1 MKKNLFFV
9 AAAMC
14 VVTICAHAQNTVVKE
29 VINLD
34 GNGQSELRA
43 FFAQHPTDTV
53 KAVIVGKIAKEAGVE
68 NKEVKLYHSSDGQV
82 CYLPVTVTPA
92 PATTTSTSKVK
103 TTAKVEKVEKTENDG
118 RKVTFENGDTM
129 SFKRTTVG
137 DIPTKQG
144 VDIINGDLEAVD
156 PKDKNFRGES
166 QHQTQFAMFV
176 GANYVGCFAPQA
188 TFLVGQELC
197 DWLLQVVGDVS
208 RSELGKT
215 AKYAGAHYTTL
226 SVQGKLGYK
235 FWKSLKLDNYL
246 AVVAIGGYG
255 FQETDKRDDEDYNRS
270 SNYGLVVGLGLQS
283 VIALNSRWAIALEAG
298 WKLYPSVDHGV
309 DEVQK
314 FSNQGAYAQIGLMFR
329 IP

>member
-14 VVTICAHAQNTVVKE
+14 VATICAHAQSTVTRE
-29 VINLD
+29 NINLD
-34 GNGQSELRA
+34 DNGKAELRA
-43 FFAQHPTDTV
+43 FFAQNPTDTILTNLND
-53 KAVIVGKIAKEAGVE
+53 KA
-68 NKEVKLYHSSDGQV
+68 VKLYVKGGNV
-82 CYLPVTVTPA
+82 CYDEVTPVATATPKA
-92 PATTTSTSKVK
+92 PTTTSTTTVK
-103 TTAKVEKVEKTENDG
+103 KVEKVEKTAGDG

>member
-1 MKKNLFFV
+1 MKKINFFV

-14 VVTICAHAQNTVVKE
+14 VVTLCANAQNTVVKE
-29 VINLD
+29 AISLD
-34 GNGQSELRA
+34 ENGKSELRN
-43 FFAQHPTDTV
+43 FFSQHPTDTIRTSLNG
-53 KAVIVGKIAKEAGVE
+53 KA
-68 NKEVKLYHSSDGQV
+68 VKLYVKGGNV
-82 CYLPVTVTPA
+82 CYDEVTPVATATPKA
-92 PATTTSTSKVK
+92 PTTTSTTTVK
-103 TTAKVEKVEKTENDG
+103 KVEKVEKTAGDG